1 MKVYKER
8 FIKWVLSGH
17 TVPHFSDVREAGIKV
32 DRAGKQTDAKSGRRG
47 GRGVITE
54 RENHRVLTY
63 GAQGNVL
70 VIFFGSVRFSA
81 LSSTGR
87 SCQGVQKSVSKI

>member
-47 GRGVITE
+47 GGDNQE
-54 RENHRVLTY
+54 RKSP
-63 GAQGNVL
+63 
-70 VIFFGSVRFSA
+70 SVDIWRA
-81 LSSTGR
+81 G
-87 SCQGVQKSVSKI
+87 